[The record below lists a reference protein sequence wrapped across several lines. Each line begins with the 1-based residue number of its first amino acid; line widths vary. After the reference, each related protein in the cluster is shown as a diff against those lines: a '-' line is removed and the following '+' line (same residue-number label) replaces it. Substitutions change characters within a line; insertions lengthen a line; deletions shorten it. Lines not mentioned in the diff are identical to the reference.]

1 MINLEKDVR
10 QWSEAA
16 LAGRCA
22 DGAAAA
28 ELADHLWCEIER
40 ARSRGA
46 SDEEAFARATS
57 ALGSRR
63 ELAAEFARNRSFAG
77 RGCAI
82 AARLDDSK
90 PGERKYL
97 IAHAILWATMI
108 VAGAVIAKTS
118 GAGTSSNFQWMLLV
132 ILIPGWIAS
141 ERILRKALRV
151 GSARA

>member
-1 MINLEKDVR
+1 MVDLEKEVR

-46 SDEEAFARATS
+46 SDEQAFASATS
-57 ALGSRR
+57 SLGSRR
-63 ELAAEFARNRSFAG
+63 ELAAEFARNRTFAG

-82 AARLDDSK
+82 AAKLDDSK

-97 IAHAILWATMI
+97 IAHAILWATVMLAAA
-108 VAGAVIAKTS
+108 VLMKAG
-118 GAGTSSNFQWMLLV
+118 GASSSSAFQWTILLV
-132 ILIPGWIAS
+132 LIPGWIGS
-141 ERILRKALRV
+141 ERILRRAMRV
-151 GSARA
+151 GRA